1 MSPLKA
7 RSIGVAAL
15 CVVAVWAVVPVQ
27 FSKEALSASC
37 PSILAEFQDPSNGE
51 DPGALRLLQKWGR
64 KVGRALSGGRVL
76 EDDMPGASEPE
87 LPNPQT
93 LIQLKAASSSPRSA
107 SHPAHDHLDGDG
119 LTMLSA
125 ALAASICIALACA
138 NAFIVTGKDID
149 TMRSENGHP
158 NQQLEAR
165 CAVLDIAKFWLM
177 LGVMVIHWTCC
188 YSGKKMPWASHIK
201 SWLNPWCTRSFAFL
215 SGSVTKAQPSK
226 RYFQGLTFRLVV
238 PLVVHCCVLAP
249 LLLYAVEHQHMPDFH
264 KLPER
269 ITKSLFYADAEA
281 VWYLFAVIQWRIWA
295 CLLGSM
301 HPVVQMTTA
310 LLFAAF
316 GGYADMRA
324 FKLDEAVASF
334 PLFVAGQLFPLQK
347 TLQRLPRSARSI
359 TCGVVAFGLLFVFE
373 THGTAFMRGIPSW
386 GWAPD
391 VKHGLESG
399 VLSHPGAWLFWVRG
413 FFRNVL
419 EFTKCLI
426 FLLVLCPREWSLPSE
441 LGKHTLYPYLLHYTA
456 LGLCEPWWHRVVTL
470 EHSTRGCL
478 LWLLAL
484 VWLFTLNVLLASWP
498 VRYVFG
504 PFYQPAW
511 LESLCVAQP
520 RSECA
525 EAGQKSHPEVA
536 CEAQGP
542 EDGQVDRRT

>member
-15 CVVAVWAVVPVQ
+15 CVVAVWAAVPVQ
-27 FSKEALSASC
+27 FAKEALSASC
-37 PSILAEFQDPSNGE
+37 PSIFAEFQDPSNGE

-64 KVGRALSGGRVL
+64 KVGQALSGGRVL
-76 EDDMPGASEPE
+76 EDDMPGASESE

-93 LIQLKAASSSPRSA
+93 LIQHKASSSSPRSA
-107 SHPAHDHLDGDG
+107 PHPAHDDLDGDG

-125 ALAASICIALACA
+125 ALAASLCIALACA

-177 LGVMVIHWTCC
+177 LGIMVIHWTCC

-238 PLVVHCCVLAP
+238 PLVIHCCVLAP

-281 VWYLFAVIQWRIWA
+281 VWYLFALIQWRIWA
-295 CLLGSM
+295 CLLGPM
-301 HPVVQMTTA
+301 HPVAQMTTA

-316 GGYADMRA
+316 GGYADMCA

-347 TLQRLPRSARSI
+347 NSSA
-359 TCGVVAFGLLFVFE
+359 VATVCSKHHLRR
-373 THGTAFMRGIPSW
+373 RGIW
-386 GWAPD
+386 LAVCVRD
-391 VKHGLESG
+391 TRHGFHEG
-399 VLSHPGAWLFWVRG
+399 H
-413 FFRNVL
+413 
-419 EFTKCLI
+419 
-426 FLLVLCPREWSLPSE
+426 SL
-441 LGKHTLYPYLLHYTA
+441 
-456 LGLCEPWWHRVVTL
+456 LGLGARCQAWARERSVEPPGSLVILGERL
-470 EHSTRGCL
+470 FQKRTRAHEVPHILGCL
-478 LWLLAL
+478 VPTGVEPSIRVGQTYALPILVALHRSGTLRAL
-484 VWLFTLNVLLASWP
+484 VAPSCD
-498 VRYVFG
+498 
-504 PFYQPAW
+504 A
-511 LESLCVAQP
+511 
-520 RSECA
+520 
-525 EAGQKSHPEVA
+525 
-536 CEAQGP
+536 
-542 EDGQVDRRT
+542 